1 MKNVLVLAVAA
12 LAANTAN
19 AAEMKWNGSA
29 GWRYEQSSLDNSLGG
44 TSAVARSKAN
54 NVRANIGVTGG
65 WENVEWGTGI
75 RTVARTAN
83 SGLLGGNGAAAND
96 DHSSLQNATDLGVG
110 FEQAWFRYVRDL
122 GGVDMAA
129 TVGRQKNVF
138 IYDNVAQSLFD
149 NDVRFDGLSES
160 FKFGMFGLN
169 LGQYVLGGKQGNG
182 TLAGSSNTTNTDA
195 TDGTGNQQNFRYLFG
210 FQPHMSWKF
219 SDDIE
224 AMFAVGYYIWND
236 QGAVNSLTGA
246 PAAAVAGFPN
256 NPFGTT
262 AGYRL
267 QNSRQWQF
275 TTAVSLPYNLSF
287 NGEFVMNKK
296 QQFGNNNVVDGNGAA
311 VTTIASANDADR
323 TAWSAGLTYGAIK
336 KAHDFSVGY
345 AYGSKGIAS
354 VANAYSYE
362 RFLAG
367 QQGHTVSAAY
377 AIADNFTIGAKALFL
392 KEKSPTDPT
401 TGVAFANGREIKNN
415 YWQVTAGVMF

>member
-236 QGAVNSLTGA
+236 QGAVNSIYGSPT
-246 PAAAVAGFPN
+246 VANTFANLDGF
-256 NPFGTT
+256 
-262 AGYRL
+262 RL

-296 QQFGNNNVVDGNGAA
+296 QNFDGTTLVNGANATPVA
-311 VTTIASANDADR
+311 VNGTDADR

-392 KEKSPTDPT
+392 KEKNPIGTT
-401 TGVAFANGREIKNN
+401 TGVATADAREIKNN